1 MSSIEHQAE
10 LKLVQMH
17 IGEAESSFSWNGGSE
32 VITLPIGYDS
42 IASRYFRHA
51 PPTYDDIE
59 YAINDI
65 EDQIEKVARKI
76 PIADHALVNDQ
87 GFVYSIARQAGL
99 PDSDDMVLRR
109 EALEALFGRYA
120 EIAAGRPP
128 QADEPDTSRRFYA
141 QLLIFREYMHHLKF
155 DRIGVSAALQE

>member
-1 MSSIEHQAE
+1 MPSIGYQAE
-10 LKLVQMH
+10 SELVQMH
-17 IGEAESSFSWNGGSE
+17 IGEAESLFSWDGGSE

-42 IASRYFRHA
+42 IASRYFRHT

-76 PIADHALVNDQ
+76 PIEGRTLANDQ
-87 GFVYSIARQAGL
+87 SFVYTLARQAGV

-128 QADEPDTSRRFYA
+128 QVDEPDTSRRFYA